1 MFVSDTNNSV
11 VSEVFPSFSVGVSVV
26 CSGFSFNSD
35 VFVVGISIA
44 VFVAST
50 VVSIFSIFV
59 SVVVSTLL
67 LSIIFAIFKL
77 LISSFTKLLSKF
89 FSSILFEIFL
99 KKFSSSSY
107 GSLVFS
113 IKFSDFLIIF
123 VSLFPSFLSVIVSS
137 FLFSNKL
144 SLIFNSSFDL
154 FNKSFIKNLSKS
166 SSISSL
172 IVLFKFVSILFI
184 FTPKLSSFSLFL
196 LSNKLFVNIS
206 LFKLKASV
214 IPIFSSF

>member
-1 MFVSDTNNSV
+1 MFVSGINNSV
-11 VSEVFPSFSVGVSVV
+11 VSEVFPSFSVVVSVV

-44 VFVAST
+44 VFVASS

-59 SVVVSTLL
+59 SVVVSILL

-77 LISSFTKLLSKF
+77 LISSFIKLLSKF

-107 GSLVFS
+107 GSLVVS

-123 VSLFPSFLSVIVSS
+123 VLFISLFPSFLSVIVSS

-154 FNKSFIKNLSKS
+154 FNKSFIKNLSKP

-172 IVLFKFVSILFI
+172 IVLFKILFI
-184 FTPKLSSFSLFL
+184 FTTKLSSFSIFL